1 MAAPLTGFAFSAGIS
16 LNATQPFNAFTVS
29 TFTASTPPNEASIAP
44 NEASTAFPIV
54 DFQPPTLKL
63 TRSLSHQMAAN
74 IKAQQYMPL
83 CNEGDTILTNYF
95 ISYGTATFTFLTR
108 IGDEFHETVVNDESV
123 HDSLKRIFTFSTCK
137 DFHEDLF
144 DEIKQNRIYNAYLKA
159 KEALT
164 DPPCNKCKWN
174 TFDGYLAGK
183 TKCCCPIKYKVE

>member
-16 LNATQPFNAFTVS
+16 PNATQPFNAFTTS
-29 TFTASTPPNEASIAP
+29 AFTAFTPP
-44 NEASTAFPIV
+44 NEASTAFPII

-74 IKAQQYMPL
+74 INAQQYMPL
-83 CNEGDTILTNYF
+83 CKEGDTILTNYF
-95 ISYGTATFTFLTR
+95 ISYGSVTFTFLTR
-108 IGDEFHETVVNDESV
+108 IGDKFHETVIDEESV

-144 DEIKQNRIYNAYLKA
+144 DEIKQNRIYIAYLKA
-159 KEALT
+159 KEAST
-164 DPPCNKCKWN
+164 EPPCNKCKWN

-183 TKCCCPIKYKVE
+183 TKCCCPIKYKEE